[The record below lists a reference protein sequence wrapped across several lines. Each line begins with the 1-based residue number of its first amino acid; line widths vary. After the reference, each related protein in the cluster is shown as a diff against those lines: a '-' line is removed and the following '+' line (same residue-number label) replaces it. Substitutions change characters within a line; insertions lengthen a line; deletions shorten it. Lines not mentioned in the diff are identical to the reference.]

1 MTAQHFGDSGY
12 TTSTITSS
20 ATNPK
25 ASAPRGS
32 WVKPEETTID
42 APAFENQSHSSQRAS
57 NEAVHPRSSS
67 QAQINKKRGTD
78 RVYWF
83 AILFIA
89 LGSSLF
95 AASSTSSWP
104 AIGQVRLPGDRS
116 KTPGV
121 TFWPNS
127 KATETDEAQP
137 SSKEETWIPISTE
150 ESPVEAFISNINA
163 KLSSIASLATA
174 SSNLRTIASVSATTQ
189 QPTGLLAEKKRQ
201 ITQDVLEKSM
211 PALGMTNEFKDV
223 VAEGL
228 PAWAATF
235 QHSNT
240 PAAWYKSLGSLDLMR
255 FITWSLFFI
264 GTCILAFLSNP
275 DEGSFRKY
283 LAEESFRK
291 HVQDLYHPP
300 TPATTAKPKRTT
312 AGSVEDGADEN
323 KDGTGEL
330 LEGLSH
336 ASDVPTPFRF
346 SNHVSIHLRTP
357 AYKFRNLVIFS
368 LVAIMPKST
377 HTSNHGRSHSA
388 GIGRR
393 ASIKNTLLTPS
404 KTHLSP
410 GNVSSGVSSEADEN
424 GPQYDRSTD
433 MHALTNLDG
442 GHDPMVAGV
451 WFIGAFGRWWSMGA
465 ISISLPMM
473 DAKRTEQ
480 LFRWIMSMGEEA
492 GKKKR
497 LLGKSGVGIGK
508 EVIGLT
514 GRRVGGEEAGL
525 LGVVALPSE
534 EVEAEAHLPQPPI
547 KTIITPARSE
557 SPPPLRPDA
566 SLPLHNREAPPQK
579 SHSQPTPKATLHAP
593 SERPNGLAEDKK
605 STGVDLDSPALRELT
620 TSLTKAQ
627 AVVKDYRDQL
637 VTFNNNF
644 ANSQAQLQT
653 SVDELRKK
661 KRDDDADRADLKV
674 KMRGLEENKRQA
686 EGTRREA
693 EKKLRS
699 AEAIRDAILARIE
712 KMKVEIGKFKQ
723 DIEDCNSA
731 IQLNET
737 ESEDYRKA
745 TREEMEHQQRM
756 FEELEDDVG
765 EEARQNTELAA
776 KVVEA
781 VDALQAL
788 IDNSPRAIPEG
799 HGHHEETD
807 VSRANSNPTT
817 PDVAQ
822 FPHRLQSGI
831 PGPFNTL
838 RDQYANP
845 FQYPP
850 NYSQNVATQA
860 TTSILREP
868 HTYRN
873 ASSDLYA
880 PPTFRD
886 LSGFEGFGPLGAP
899 IQTASGESGSEDPG
913 SPLGNMSSSFTA
925 NLLPQELFRSLEG
938 DQTPS
943 ESKMDLADPWDNA
956 NVESTQE
963 EEESATHLR
972 PVEDKWALPTPKATS
987 PANEHA
993 STVIDHDLSPEETG
1007 LPALDAGKLSRAI
1020 RDMDDAPRDGAPR
1033 RWFSSTRL
1041 NALDTTSP
1049 FSGYAPGT
1057 ERHSTLGFP
1066 LGQTTSNESLPL
1078 PGSGYNN
1085 AFAPSAAEKKTLR
1098 WSSLGK
1104 WGGLNQGRQETSTS
1118 PFATSGA
1125 TSGGFVPEGNTGRS
1139 ISAEH
1144 NARSAWE
1151 HARVDGDEAQDGGD
1165 KKPYRFFSL
1174 GRRGK
1179 DGSGEPDQGNSIW
1192 KS

>member
-1 MTAQHFGDSGY
+1 MLLSSKTGVIHHKGLRPKQFIPVLLLKLK
-12 TTSTITSS
+12 STKDVERIGPTGLQYYS
-20 ATNPK
+20 
-25 ASAPRGS
+25 
-32 WVKPEETTID
+32 
-42 APAFENQSHSSQRAS
+42 SHS
-57 NEAVHPRSSS
+57 EAAFSPLR
-67 QAQINKKRGTD
+67 
-78 RVYWF
+78 
-83 AILFIA
+83 
-89 LGSSLF
+89 
-95 AASSTSSWP
+95 
-104 AIGQVRLPGDRS
+104 QVRLPGDHS
-116 KTPGV
+116 NTPGV
-121 TFWPNS
+121 TLLPNGEI
-127 KATETDEAQP
+127 ANTDEAQP
-137 SSKEETWIPISTE
+137 ALQGEAWVPVSTQ

-174 SSNLRTIASVSATTQ
+174 SASSRTTVSVSATALQ
-189 QPTGLLAEKKRQ
+189 STGLLAEEKRH

-255 FITWSLFFI
+255 FITWTLFFI

-275 DEGSFRKY
+275 DEASFRKY

-300 TPATTAKPKRTT
+300 APATTAKPKRTT
-312 AGSVEDGADEN
+312 SGSVEDGADEN
-323 KDGTGEL
+323 KDGSGDL

-336 ASDVPTPFRF
+336 ASEVPTPFRF

-377 HTSNHGRSHSA
+377 HTSNHGRTQSA
-388 GIGRR
+388 GISRR
-393 ASIKNTLLTPS
+393 TSIKNTLLTPT

-410 GNVSSGVSSEADEN
+410 GHVSSGVSSEADEN

-442 GHDPMVAGV
+442 AHDPMVAGV

-465 ISISLPMM
+465 ISINLPMM

-525 LGVVALPSE
+525 LSVVALPNE
-534 EVEAEAHLPQPPI
+534 EVDVEAHLPLPPI

-566 SLPLHNREAPPQK
+566 SLPLHHREAAPQK
-579 SHSQPTPKATLHAP
+579 SHSQPTPKATSLAP
-593 SERPNGLAEDKK
+593 SDRQTGPTEDKK
-605 STGVDLDSPALRELT
+605 AAGVDLDSPALRELT
-620 TSLTKAQ
+620 ASLTKAQ

-644 ANSQAQLQT
+644 ANSQAQLQS

-661 KRDDDADRADLKV
+661 KKDDDADRADLKV

-699 AEAIRDAILARIE
+699 AEAIRDAILGRVE
-712 KMKVEIGKFKQ
+712 KMKAEIGNFRRE
-723 DIEDCNSA
+723 IEDCNSA
-731 IQLNET
+731 IQVNDT

-745 TREEMEHQQRM
+745 AREETEQQQRLY
-756 FEELEDDVG
+756 EELEGDVG

-788 IDNSPRAIPEG
+788 IDNSPQAISDT
-799 HGHHEETD
+799 HGQHDETD
-807 VSRANSNPTT
+807 VSRGNSNPTT
-817 PDVAQ
+817 PDFAQ
-822 FPHRLQSGI
+822 FPRRAQAAM

-838 RDQYANP
+838 RDQYANQY
-845 FQYPP
+845 QYPP
-850 NYSQNVATQA
+850 NYSQSVSIQA
-860 TTSILREP
+860 TASILREP

-873 ASSDLYA
+873 ASSDIYA

-899 IQTASGESGSEDPG
+899 IHTTSGESGSEDPG

-943 ESKMDLADPWDNA
+943 ETKMDLNDPWDNSV
-956 NVESTQE
+956 VENTE

-972 PVEDKWALPTPKATS
+972 HIEDKWVLPTPKAVS
-987 PANEHA
+987 PANERASAVIEHA
-993 STVIDHDLSPEETG
+993 SSPEETG
-1007 LPALDAGKLSRAI
+1007 LPAFDAGKLSRAI
-1020 RDMDDAPRDGAPR
+1020 KDMDDAPRDGAPR

-1049 FSGYAPGT
+1049 FSGYAPGA

-1078 PGSGYNN
+1078 PGSGYSN

-1104 WGGLNQGRQETSTS
+1104 WGGLNQGRQEASPS

-1125 TSGGFVPEGNTGRS
+1125 TSGGFAPEGNVGRS

-1151 HARVDGDEAQDGGD
+1151 HARVDGEETRDGGD

-1179 DGSGEPDQGNSIW
+1179 EGGELGADQGNSIW